1 MSELYNIVPWHK
13 YPKKT
18 MIQKTPTRKLE
29 SPWVVLVVRVTEE
42 VGALKAKENI
52 EHEERQEM
60 EGNRTM
66 KYYKNK
72 Y

>member
-1 MSELYNIVPWHK
+1 
-13 YPKKT
+13 

>member
-1 MSELYNIVPWHK
+1 MTQVSKGGNDPET
-13 YPKKT
+13 PK
-18 MIQKTPTRKLE
+18 RKLE
-29 SPWVVLVVRVTEE
+29 SPWIVLAVGVTEE

-60 EGNRTM
+60 GGNRTM
-66 KYYKNK
+66 IYYKNK